1 MKRTGMRSGSS
12 WGVALAALVVF
23 ATAANAAPSR
33 AESLGHDN
41 SRPWAKG
48 VSHDEQEA
56 ARALFDQG
64 NALLRDS
71 IFVGGAEKYKEALTH
86 WDHPAIHYNLVLAL
100 LNLDQPIEV
109 YQHLQKAMQYG
120 AAPLGDDKFQQAKA
134 YMTLVEKQLARVDI
148 RCELDGAKVV
158 MDGRPLFT
166 APGHYQELVRAGPHT
181 IVATREGYLTRE
193 TSPSLAPGKTTSL
206 DLVLYSSEDLTQYK
220 RRWATWIPWT
230 VVGAGAA
237 VALGGGLLH
246 LGARSDFQK
255 FDQGI
260 VACGGCVPPDEVQSQ
275 YDGGN
280 RLQTLAIAS
289 YIVGGAAIAA
299 GATLA
304 YLNRP
309 QPYRVT
315 AEDLDK
321 KEVAVV
327 PVIAPGAGGVMAM
340 VRF

>member
-1 MKRTGMRSGSS
+1 MQSRSS
-12 WGVALAALVVF
+12 WGPAVAALVLF
-23 ATAANAAPSR
+23 ATAASAAP
-33 AESLGHDN
+33 AATESLGRDD
-41 SRPWAKG
+41 SRPWAQG
-48 VSHDEQEA
+48 VSHQEQEA
-56 ARALFDQG
+56 ARALFEAG

-109 YQHLQKAMQYG
+109 YQHLQKAMKYG
-120 AAPLGDDKFQQAKA
+120 AAPLGDDKLQQAKA
-134 YMTLVEKQLARVDI
+134 YMSLVQKQLARVDI
-148 RCELDGAKVV
+148 RCDLAGAKVV

-193 TSPSLAPGKTTSL
+193 TSPSLAPGKTTTL
-206 DLVLYSSEDLTQYK
+206 DLVLYSSEDLTRYK
-220 RRWATWIPWT
+220 RRWASWIPWT

-260 VACGGCVPPDEVQSQ
+260 IDCGGCVPSSDVQSQ

-280 RLQTLAIAS
+280 RLQKMAIAS

-309 QPYRVT
+309 QAYRVT
-315 AEDLDK
+315 AEELDK

-327 PVIAPGAGGVMAM
+327 PVIAPGTGGLMAM

>member
-1 MKRTGMRSGSS
+1 MERRGLP
-12 WGVALAALVVF
+12 ALAFAAALLIAAG
-23 ATAANAAPSR
+23 ATAAPAR

-41 SRPWAKG
+41 SRPWAAG
-48 VSHDEQEA
+48 VPEADQEQ
-56 ARALFDQG
+56 ARTLFEQG
-64 NALLRDS
+64 NALLKDS

-109 YQHLQKAMQYG
+109 YQHLQAAMRFG
-120 AAPLGDDKFQQAKA
+120 PAPLGDDKFQQAKA

-148 RCELDGAKVV
+148 RCDLDGAKVV

-166 APGHYQELVRAGPHT
+166 APGRYQELVRAGPHT
-181 IVATREGYLTRE
+181 IVATRDGYLTRE
-193 TSPSLAPGKTTSL
+193 TSPNLASGKTTTL
-206 DLVLYSSEDLTQYK
+206 DLVLYSSEDLTRYK
-220 RRWATWIPWT
+220 RRWATWMPWT
-230 VVGAGAA
+230 VIGAGAA

-246 LGARSDFQK
+246 LGARNDFKQ

-260 VACGGCVPPDEVQSQ
+260 VACGGCVPSSPVQAKLDQ
-275 YDGGN
+275 GN
-280 RLQTLAIAS
+280 QFQTLAFVGYA
-289 YIVGGAAIAA
+289 VGGAAILT

-309 QPYRVT
+309 QAYRVT
-315 AEDLDK
+315 AEELDK
-321 KEVAVV
+321 KEVSMA
-327 PVIAPGAGGVMAM
+327 PVIAPGTAGFLAT